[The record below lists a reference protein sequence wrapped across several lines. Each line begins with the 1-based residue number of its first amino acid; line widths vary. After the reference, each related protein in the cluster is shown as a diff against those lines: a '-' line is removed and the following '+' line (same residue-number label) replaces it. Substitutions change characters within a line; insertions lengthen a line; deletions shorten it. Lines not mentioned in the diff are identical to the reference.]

1 MKKNSTSEIFQKAR
15 NGQWVSNQDLAFL
28 VRQALKR
35 NFPKTKFSVRNPH
48 YSSITVQWVDG
59 PSTKQVQSVIGSFET
74 KSFDGSIDLA
84 YSKSFW
90 LYADGSASHAHTEG
104 TQGSA
109 GCVGESIA
117 SAERPDGVPVT
128 NVAGVYISESRRYS
142 VGFLQDV
149 VDSLKTKWDLSGV
162 SVEHSD
168 WEGGRVV
175 TKDWEKQRIVFQ
187 EAESVTA

>member
-1 MKKNSTSEIFQKAR
+1 MKKNSISEIFQKAR
-15 NGQWVSNQDLAFL
+15 NGEWINNQDLAFL
-28 VRQALKR
+28 VRQALKAA
-35 NFPKTKFSVRNPH
+35 FPKTKFSVRNQH

-59 PSTKQVQSVIGSFET
+59 PSSKQVQAVTGSFET
-74 KSFDGSIDLA
+74 KAFDGSIDLA

-90 LYADGSASHAHTEG
+90 LYSDGLASHAHTDG
-104 TQGSA
+104 TERSLGY
-109 GCVGESIA
+109 VGESIS

-128 NVAGVYISESRRYS
+128 NVSGVYISETRRYS
-142 VGFLQDV
+142 VDFLQEIV
-149 VDSLKTKWDLSGV
+149 NTLKTKWDLSGV

-175 TKDWEKQRIVFQ
+175 TKDWDKQRIVFQ